1 MVLCVLV
8 LLLSACSGKEVN
20 SEQTDVN
27 EQTAVIE
34 QTGTITQPE
43 TTEQPKTAVQEPTKT
58 SSEVLAIYSCPAT
71 QIITNQNNTKEL
83 ADTVLYLYQDF
94 TYVQYVD
101 HENRYEVYSEG
112 SFETNFDWTEQGWE
126 EQTPHILT
134 IYVQQIHEADH
145 QLKFIDAT
153 YDINLD
159 TLTEYCLYPD
169 NIRTD
174 LKLVAAFM
182 QVDKQKLAKQD
193 GSEEYLPTMWFY
205 YDDGSFQ
212 QYAILS
218 NSEQVLFSIGEYSVT
233 SDEFSDQSV
242 LTIHRTKKYQD
253 GQGLADYDSTHDYL
267 IEEIGFIRVYPSDSA
282 GDTATN
288 LAG

>member
-1 MVLCVLV
+1 MNKLRLSNRREQSHSRK
-8 LLLSACSGKEVN
+8 LLSSRK
-20 SEQTDVN
+20 
-27 EQTAVIE
+27 
-34 QTGTITQPE
+34 QP
-43 TTEQPKTAVQEPTKT
+43 
-58 SSEVLAIYSCPAT
+58 
-71 QIITNQNNTKEL
+71 NQNNTKEL

-233 SDEFSDQSV
+233 SDEFSDQV
-242 LTIHRTKKYQD
+242 RTHYPPDKEIS
-253 GQGLADYDSTHDYL
+253 GWARSGGL
-267 IEEIGFIRVYPSDSA
+267 
-282 GDTATN
+282 
-288 LAG
+288 